1 MALHS
6 RNRRGGWLLLVGLAA
21 IAPSFG
27 ADLTVRSDE
36 TPLRATCGEE
46 GARIGA
52 LKAGVKVRLRFVLS
66 ASTNPCYAVT
76 VNLDG
81 RRVSGFV
88 SRDALEGLDRFERLR
103 RKASADLGNAA
114 AVSGEEATGTEP
126 KISGFST
133 ADLADIAGS
142 SIASPHIQAALSRA
156 RQLFARQEFGEA
168 EKLLAAL
175 GSEPGDPSVPIFRAQ
190 ALLRIARID
199 SAHRVIQDALRTYPE
214 HPGVLAYAGLASYF
228 RDDLRNARTYLRRSQ
243 ALDAN
248 ARVAALVRRIDREL
262 AGDKSDQVTYG
273 TRFVLRYEADSLSP
287 AAARRVRDAF
297 EPEVSRIS
305 FQLGCQSGERVAVI
319 LQSTENFRNTTGSAN
334 WSGGSYDGKIRIA
347 LGENGV
353 VNDQVR
359 RSLSHEF
366 VHACLTRRGP
376 WPGWFHEGIAQHL
389 SGVRLTRE
397 KRALLRQTLKA
408 ERLPK
413 LNELGTGWMA
423 MHVSQAEIAYLLG
436 LAAAEILY
444 RDPLKVRNLLAN
456 PSRLPELTA
465 ALDEQIRAELR

>member
-1 MALHS
+1 M
-6 RNRRGGWLLLVGLAA
+6 
-21 IAPSFG
+21 
-27 ADLTVRSDE
+27 
-36 TPLRATCGEE
+36 
-46 GARIGA
+46 
-52 LKAGVKVRLRFVLS
+52 
-66 ASTNPCYAVT
+66 
-76 VNLDG
+76 
-81 RRVSGFV
+81 
-88 SRDALEGLDRFERLR
+88 
-103 RKASADLGNAA
+103 
-114 AVSGEEATGTEP
+114 
-126 KISGFST
+126 
-133 ADLADIAGS
+133 
-142 SIASPHIQAALSRA
+142 
-156 RQLFARQEFGEA
+156 
-168 EKLLAAL
+168 
-175 GSEPGDPSVPIFRAQ
+175 PIFRAQ

-214 HPGVLAYAGLASYF
+214 HPGVLAYAGLASYC